1 MSLLLCRQEPVKNP
15 FYIEVLDI
23 HIFSSQELCYVIFN
37 HPLLVM
43 DEFVDSALFD
53 FIRQDLGLGT
63 LADRMEKLMETG
75 SRPEEILSLFLMEC
89 DYYTEKE
96 IQQFKAVTAS
106 YRKMPAGEYEK
117 ARADYMFGKRQY
129 GRAAVR
135 YEEVLE
141 GLEDAG
147 EAGRDSREKE
157 AFRAKLY
164 NNLGAAYAQM
174 FQFHKALAAY
184 EKAYELGESRD
195 VLKRM
200 YFLDRFAPELEI
212 KRVFTSQMKEEEKK
226 QWDQETAQAALDGE
240 QAEEVRALRNL
251 FKKDPVKRMNGAV
264 GLVGRWKQEYRKM
277 V

>member
-147 EAGRDSREKE
+147 EA
-157 AFRAKLY
+157 
-164 NNLGAAYAQM
+164 AYAQM

-200 YFLDRFAPELEI
+200 YFLGRFAPELEI